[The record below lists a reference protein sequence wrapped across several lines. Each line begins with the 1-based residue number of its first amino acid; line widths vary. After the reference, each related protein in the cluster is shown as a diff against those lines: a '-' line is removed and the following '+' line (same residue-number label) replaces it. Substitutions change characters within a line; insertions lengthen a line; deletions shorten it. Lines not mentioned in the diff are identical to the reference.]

1 MVAIIRNAPPGHENQ
16 RKNGVLMPP
25 ASKLSRIRN
34 IGIIAHIDAGKT
46 TVSERILYYTG
57 KSYKIGEVH
66 DGEAVMDWMPQEQER
81 GITITSAVTTC
92 NWGNSE
98 IHIIDTPGHVDFTI
112 EVERS
117 LRILDGVVVVFC
129 AVGGVEPQSE
139 TVWHQADKYSV
150 PKIAFINKMDRVGAD
165 FFRVIEMMKERFT
178 SVPLPVQIPWGQEE
192 KFLGVVDL
200 ITKKIITWDESSK
213 GANYEFSEIPGD
225 LMPEVEAQRE
235 KMLEAVAEVDDAI
248 AEKYLGGEEISAKE
262 LLQAIR
268 EATLSVK
275 LVPVMCGTALKNKG
289 IQPLLDAVVN
299 FLPSPEDVPPVRG
312 LNPVTKEE
320 LTRKSSPKE
329 PLAALAFKVMQDEG
343 RKLTYLRIYS
353 GQMKAGEE
361 LYNASKNK
369 KEKVSRL
376 LKMHANKRERLDQ
389 AGAGDIVAVMGLK
402 ETTTGDTICDEA
414 HPILLE
420 SMEFY
425 EPVISQAIEAKT
437 PADQE
442 KLSLALVKLMEEDP
456 TLRVKYDEETAQTVI
471 SGMGELHLDIIIDR
485 LSREFHSQVNVGKP
499 RVVYRETIRRR
510 VDIEGHFERE
520 LGDKKHFGHVR
531 LILEPKDRGTG
542 VEMEWKIDTVLFP
555 AEYLKAI
562 EEGVMEALQSGAVAG
577 YPVVDIRVKVAEVIL
592 KEGESST
599 IGCKVAATSALR
611 DGCMKAA
618 PVLLEPIMMVNV
630 ITPAEFMGDVI
641 GDINARKG
649 EIQEISPK
657 GAMSEIRAKVPLK
670 ALFGYST
677 DLRSATQ
684 GRAIFT
690 MQFFAYDQA

>member
-1 MVAIIRNAPPGHENQ
+1 
-16 RKNGVLMPP
+16 MPP
-25 ASKLSRIRN
+25 KSKLSKIRN

-92 NWGNSE
+92 DWKNHE

-117 LRILDGVVVVFC
+117 LRILDGVVVVFD

-139 TVWHQADKYSV
+139 TVWHQADKYGV
-150 PKIAFINKMDRVGAD
+150 PKIAFVNKMDRVGAD
-165 FFRVIEMMKERFT
+165 FFRVIEMMKERF
-178 SVPLPVQIPWGQEE
+178 SSSPLPIQVPLGQEE
-192 KFLGVVDL
+192 KFAGVVDL
-200 ITKKIITWDESSK
+200 IQRKVIKWDDSSK
-213 GANYEFSEIPGD
+213 GVNYQLTEIPQDMNSEI
-225 LMPEVEAQRE
+225 EAHRE
-235 KMLEAVAEVDDAI
+235 KMLELLAEIDDDIADKYLEGDEISEVD
-248 AEKYLGGEEISAKE
+248 
-262 LLQAIR
+262 LLKAIR
-268 EATLSVK
+268 KATLTTN
-275 LVPVMCGTALKNKG
+275 LVTVMCGSALKNKG
-289 IQPLLDAVVN
+289 IQPVLDAVVN
-299 FLPSPEDVPPVRG
+299 FLPSPEDIPPVQG
-312 LNPVTKEE
+312 HHPVTRET
-320 LTRKSSPKE
+320 LSRASSIKE

-353 GQMKAGEE
+353 GQIKSGEE

-376 LKMHANKRERLDQ
+376 LKMHANKRERLEQ
-389 AGAGDIVAVMGLK
+389 ASAGDIVAVMGLK
-402 ETTTGDTICDEA
+402 ETTTGDTICDEG

-420 SMEFY
+420 SIEFY

-442 KLSLALVKLMEEDP
+442 KLSQALMKLVEEDP

-485 LSREFHSQVNVGKP
+485 LSREFHANVNVGKP
-499 RVVYRETIRRR
+499 RVVYRETIRNKVE
-510 VDIEGHFERE
+510 VDGHFERE

-531 LILEPKDRGTG
+531 LKLEPKERGAG
-542 VEMEWKIDTVLFP
+542 VEIDWKINTAVIP
-555 AEYLKAI
+555 SEYIKAI
-562 EEGVMEALQSGAVAG
+562 DEGINEALSSGAVSG
-577 YPVVDIRVKVAEVIL
+577 YPVVDIMVSILDLVI
-592 KEGESST
+592 KEGESSA
-599 IGCKVAATSALR
+599 IGYKIAATSAFR
-611 DGCMKAA
+611 DGCIKAES
-618 PVLLEPIMMVNV
+618 VLLQPIMLVNV
-630 ITPAEFMGDVI
+630 IVPAEFMGDVI

-649 EIQEISPK
+649 EIQEITPK
-657 GAMSEIRAKVPLK
+657 GIVSEIRSLVPLK

-684 GRAIFT
+684 GRAVFT
-690 MQFFAYDQA
+690 MQFFAYDQGG